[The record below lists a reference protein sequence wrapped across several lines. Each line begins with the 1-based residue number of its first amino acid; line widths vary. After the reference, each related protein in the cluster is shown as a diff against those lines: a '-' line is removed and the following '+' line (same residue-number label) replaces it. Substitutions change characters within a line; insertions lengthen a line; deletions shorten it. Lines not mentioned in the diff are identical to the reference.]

1 MLLGVG
7 IAGRLALMW
16 YLAKTFEDQLL
27 DVLGFLQRYQW
38 WALGISVAAV
48 LAINFRNFRRGS
60 GS

>member
-1 MLLGVG
+1 MG

-16 YLAKTFEDQLL
+16 YLAKTFEDELL

-38 WALGISVAAV
+38 WALGLSVAAV
-48 LAINFRNFRRGS
+48 VAINFRNFRRGS